1 MIQSIVRA
9 STFCNIIFCL
19 FVVQLGFFFEQ
30 KDEKN
35 KNMNAMSAFDTYNIT
50 AQPKL

>member
-1 MIQSIVRA
+1 MA
-9 STFCNIIFCL
+9 FL
-19 FVVQLGFFFEQ
+19 EKKYFFG
-30 KDEKN
+30 KMK